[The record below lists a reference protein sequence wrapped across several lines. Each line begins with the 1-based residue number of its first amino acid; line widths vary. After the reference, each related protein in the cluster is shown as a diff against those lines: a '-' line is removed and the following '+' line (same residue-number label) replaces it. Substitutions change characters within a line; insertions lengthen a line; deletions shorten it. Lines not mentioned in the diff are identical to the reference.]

1 MTATSPPLPSLRFGR
16 LLLTGA
22 AGALGRELR
31 QRLKPHC
38 DALRLSDINDLG
50 PAAAGEELMPAA
62 LQDAAAVLALLHSVD
77 AVVHLGGVST
87 EQPWAPILQANIIGV
102 YNLYEAA
109 RQHRVKR
116 VVFASSNHV
125 TGFYRQDEVISPR
138 DPVRPDGL
146 YGVSKAFGE
155 NLSRF
160 YFDRHGIETVCLR
173 IGSCF
178 PEPKDRRMLATW
190 LSFDDL
196 ERAVLAALSAPL
208 AGHTVM
214 YGMSDNTTTWWDNR
228 SAGHIGYRPKD
239 SSEPFRAAALAR
251 QPQLDTTDP
260 VVQYQGGGF
269 VRIGPFA

>member
-1 MTATSPPLPSLRFGR
+1 
-16 LLLTGA
+16 
-22 AGALGRELR
+22 
-31 QRLKPHC
+31 
-38 DALRLSDINDLG
+38 
-50 PAAAGEELMPAA
+50 
-62 LQDAAAVLALLHSVD
+62 
-77 AVVHLGGVST
+77 
-87 EQPWAPILQANIIGV
+87 
-102 YNLYEAA
+102 
-109 RQHRVKR
+109 
-116 VVFASSNHV
+116 
-125 TGFYRQDEVISPR
+125 
-138 DPVRPDGL
+138 
-146 YGVSKAFGE
+146 
-155 NLSRF
+155 
-160 YFDRHGIETVCLR
+160 
-173 IGSCF
+173 
-178 PEPKDRRMLATW
+178 MLATW